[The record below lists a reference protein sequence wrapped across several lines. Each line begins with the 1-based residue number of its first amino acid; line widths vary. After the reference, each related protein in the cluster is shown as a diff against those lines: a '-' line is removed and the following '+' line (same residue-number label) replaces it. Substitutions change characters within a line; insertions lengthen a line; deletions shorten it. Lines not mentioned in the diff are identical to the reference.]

1 MKFDRA
7 ILDRSIYEDAL
18 FTQVNNINGN
28 ISDIEWQLYQDLLA
42 NMMDDIRII
51 SESTNQSPEL
61 LVYLHAPFDLVLEK
75 IKRRGRPYEQVEG
88 RPDLLAYYKQLH
100 TLYDEW
106 YENYDHSAKM
116 AIDVSQYDILTSNDQ
131 EIVAKKI
138 QDKWSTLLVDSQI

>member
-1 MKFDRA
+1 
-7 ILDRSIYEDAL
+7 
-18 FTQVNNINGN
+18 
-28 ISDIEWQLYQDLLA
+28 
-42 NMMDDIRII
+42 MDDVRFI

-106 YENYDHSAKM
+106 YARYDHSAKM
-116 AIDVSQYDILTSNDQ
+116 AIDVSKFDILTNKDQ

-138 QDKWSTLLVDSQI
+138 QDKWATLQKNWSL